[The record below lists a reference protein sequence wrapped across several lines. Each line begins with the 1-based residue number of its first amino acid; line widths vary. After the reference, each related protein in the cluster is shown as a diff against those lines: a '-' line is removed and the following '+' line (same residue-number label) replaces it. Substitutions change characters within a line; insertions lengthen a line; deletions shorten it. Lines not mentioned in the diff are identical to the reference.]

1 MMDFCPAAA
10 ADKDRRINYCRRYRS
25 IVVAYVVWMF
35 SETEDFCNSTEA
47 KDGFCISG
55 AVRTAH

>member
-1 MMDFCPAAA
+1 LEFEHGIA
-10 ADKDRRINYCRRYRS
+10 KDRRINYCRRLWR
-25 IVVAYVVWMF
+25 IVVAYAVWMS
-35 SETEDFCNSTEA
+35 SETEDLCNGKEA

>member
-1 MMDFCPAAA
+1 MA
-10 ADKDRRINYCRRYRS
+10 KDRRINYCRRFRS

-35 SETEDFCNSTEA
+35 SETEDFCNGKEA